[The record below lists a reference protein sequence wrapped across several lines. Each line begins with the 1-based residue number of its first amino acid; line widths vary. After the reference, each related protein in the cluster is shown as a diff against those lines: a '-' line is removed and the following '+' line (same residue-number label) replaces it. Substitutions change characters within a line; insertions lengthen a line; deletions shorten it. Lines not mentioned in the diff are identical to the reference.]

1 MHIEVKF
8 GSAKHDIEVP
18 EDATLGA
25 LKAAIYD
32 ATNVLP
38 PLQKLLGKPNLQA
51 KPDDTLLSVLGI
63 KDKTKLMLIGSVAA
77 EVVKANAPSGAEK
90 KKEEERERRLRN
102 LPYSFWR
109 LPAYGGF
116 LADPYVAGR
125 GAPLEGGTT
134 LLTLLCMDVILCRLN
149 TLGAGSRPN
158 PSAASTRLLQAL
170 GQKGAAEVSH
180 PFLQDISVDL
190 RTAIQ
195 RAHGTIRSCY
205 DFTVEAST
213 AVQPA
218 TVLEVV
224 GKCVQRIMSLPTGE
238 WTMIPSGW
246 IGAGSY
252 NIMFLLVH
260 RRAAEVF
267 DFVVVNRGSEGQG
280 YHPRW
285 QTAEK
290 ILSCPI
296 LKFQDVSSTRLQDKA
311 FWLLLLS
318 LWMRRNDPQNQSE
331 FIRAEVFYDV
341 LLPWL
346 VEKLPDGRRRE
357 DDVNSSGS
365 NLVGSLHLTTTRFTT
380 EMILQMS
387 GGTAENEQ
395 QMAPWPA
402 SSTDSP
408 FTRFIHLNAASPTCS
423 SSSGVKSIITA
434 FCYLLE
440 QYYPSL
446 TAVEKKRIKY
456 VLKYEFFARAAEDLS
471 RYSRRFLSGSTPAAH
486 AASLE
491 AASTASTSPTPSN
504 KDTELRAALNR
515 LKVAGINDTAANLS
529 LSSVWLSLRDN
540 RVYVKDKQ
548 NKILAETDFRGKLV
562 LLFVGCLKV
571 PSGKEVSTL
580 LAEAVTMMKRKL
592 APDAVEAI
600 FLSCDETQEEYD
612 DHCALFDFP
621 RATYPCFEVLDTME
635 LSNVPELLIFQ
646 RDGELLHRQG
656 MSALR
661 SDPEASEFPDGPW
674 KGAFP
679 LSSTDVQLLRVGA
692 SQLAHHTKKRL
703 DRGHPPVAGSDAV
716 LQHVL
721 ELVHA
726 VEAVVDA
733 LPQDDVQEL
742 IQAVSEVRASTTA
755 SAASATGGAFTFSCP
770 QRTVDSTV
778 QEPIDV
784 ACEGVFQNAELLPK
798 ASVASYYGSAFHSS
812 VPSLPDIH
820 DLSKVTNYAELYA
833 LLPRVRSVVDTLWR
847 RAGNSGTASRVA
859 VQLQIIEFITWTF
872 STLIPV
878 PLPAGYGIDAVPH
891 EERWCVSGFYT
902 EDMIPPAAQ
911 PPAVEGGTVSDPQ
924 LTMLE
929 CIYYLMLSLANA
941 WQAVETPTRGFDAE
955 RCLISVEMLLVFDA
969 ILRQVRG
976 GNKCRIITMLLNT
989 GGGCGYF
996 LSTTQGKQNIA
1007 FASVAATLQLTRP
1020 HLLPIRSAMLRY
1032 IEEQQRMRPG
1042 HELFDLRMPDKLELF
1057 KSSHTVQFL
1066 KSVLSNAGYSLEQ
1079 SGGLFGSGSSEME
1092 KLMEWLCSY
1101 RSPLAKEHPVFGLM
1115 RDMTLLAKFLGTM
1128 EMRDAQL
1135 LHRRKELD
1143 ALASWRISFEE
1154 DAPGRQMSAGWR
1166 TRPAPPRWECLM
1178 VRGRDM
1184 DIADIVV
1191 KGFGDREV
1199 TYGEGLAL
1207 HSPIDVSRMIEVD
1220 HPTEDDVLHAKVLP
1234 TFGGT
1239 MSVEESEVLLSCL
1252 TTPYVRIPLVLDF
1265 FASQDRHTYLFVYEV
1280 QEVLRAVLFEP
1291 AAYASPT
1298 VLGQADP
1305 RTVPMR
1311 LSKAQREMVELCRLR
1326 GDLSQQDC
1334 GGCLGTTYGLLM
1346 SELTYAPTC
1355 VLRPLRSLLESIT
1368 ELGPSSV
1375 YSSNA
1380 SYVLFVVG
1388 LLCDVLS
1395 FCRFICHHEL
1405 QRHAETACEAL
1416 AASPE
1421 AQESGEA
1428 EQSHRRQAAMG
1439 VIEEYHRYFLQFFVA
1454 TVQPL
1459 LWAWLEESEEN
1470 TDTPTQCVIHAHMSR
1485 VDRALWKGYG
1495 SLSSSVPSG
1504 AGSGQHGSS
1513 QSGADRA
1520 VPVADP
1526 HAHLIRMLRSY
1537 AFVRARHGFGMGM
1550 QRSQLAAQEG
1560 DNLLTP
1566 EEKMLRFL
1574 QAQGL
1579 NTSRVSK
1586 ELLEQGKQLMM
1597 SGGRRR
1603 AVFVQIRSR
1612 NYNDTVRVP
1621 NLIRSDPSSTT
1632 ESKLLKLPPADVPEN
1647 VLFCDLLED
1656 YHLITSFLDEMTP
1669 QRRGAVLLSI
1679 VQSVLRDHTES
1690 EGGAFAPGT
1699 PEDRKRLHRRSRSTS
1714 LSARASAANVD
1725 AMMNDDD
1732 EDGAPQGRTPLHE
1745 AAPLW
1750 SVSAP
1755 GVYKGPAS
1763 SGLFFHAQTC
1773 ELFWRND
1780 ELKPVPDSMSH
1791 FTDFENILG
1800 KDALQCGLVS
1810 RHEHRHWVHLVGTP
1824 YDVIEWTAPPDPADQ
1839 GVHHPFVISGNWPA
1853 ESAESAL
1860 FEDVTYDRVVAVEDD
1875 NPWPQKEERWAVN
1888 MLRDVLR
1895 AAFPSGMRFYPLA
1908 PALSQAAASD
1918 AGNEEEVEGEC
1929 LMVPALHHYEMR
1941 FLMNDAPQY
1950 ENETERATWKEAV
1963 TYRYPQPRI
1972 EVYNLVPHA
1981 RKLYRSLVFST
1992 NQHYCLHSMAL
2003 LTGARTRQ
2011 SLAVT
2016 AFQAGE
2022 LKRRIFNESTLEIH
2036 RYNETIR
2043 GREVYIPARLLQG
2056 LIPSVLLESFF
2067 MWQGE
2072 DDVLR
2077 GYPLSEESEAASVLQ
2092 DAAASG
2098 AGKRKPARG
2107 EMMDH
2112 WFNYSIEI
2120 HLHVGR
2126 RGSGTVG
2133 EAASSP
2139 ATSACVVVRR
2149 NDKGYSAISEAKRAA
2164 SSADAAADA
2173 ARIRTMS
2180 EAQGAAHRLM
2190 LQRATSADGLMD
2202 LSADALHASDE
2213 DESGGSPVRIS
2224 DADVALLHEALSHL
2238 PKGVCVQLLRQA
2250 QGDIASALTW
2260 ASSAANA
2267 DALLTMVEK
2276 DAKASGDG
2284 GDSHKHHLAQMV
2296 AKTQRAVEMCDYV
2309 LVNLLHCR
2317 NLSHLLQM
2325 LTRIEDCSHILVWG
2339 RRCSAV
2345 EKAEGDA
2352 ASAGEGA
2359 SHSLR
2364 VEDTTHAGS
2373 YVQIKLIEM
2382 PRLRVRFYTST
2393 DGASSR
2399 VRLFLA
2405 DQPGWRLAEWD
2416 DFHAARWRQL
2426 RTLQAPFQQCLLLCN
2441 GTREVAFL
2449 CPNHDFA
2456 PMTIDDDPF
2465 NPMLLF
2471 DRSSYRWREA
2481 VPSPFYVYVVHSSSS
2496 FLVPP
2501 SLSASLYY
2509 AVMQCATQHYAG
2521 AMRTLESCYTDSG
2534 FSTEEGF
2541 MFALFERTMAD
2552 RFPDACAVRL
2562 KLAHAVQY
2570 SSNTYQWPLATELS
2584 YYLMTKHHVT
2594 EDCRLSRGEVLD
2606 LLKRCAQA
2614 PPMVRS
2620 QLELYAGLLKIEHKQ
2635 GGGPA
2640 TVPVPVVVQTP
2651 ALERCRFPWERLLLY
2666 PWERIAPQKLKRVSY
2681 HLQSPEM
2688 VRDEKLVEF
2697 LWTDQL
2703 LMDEEGGAN
2712 TKKGFYLL
2720 YCMKRNAV
2728 VPTIGEAHVGVTL
2741 SQLLARWFQL
2751 RHARW
2756 GREAQQGGETEMA
2769 PSWCSTVLQMM
2780 EMFPH
2785 SEWPEPADN
2794 AERYILARGVSLTE
2808 EFEANEQLHGAIIGD
2823 QETTVRRRRGTIPEL
2838 FNAIHRVAQRH
2849 FKTDPITE
2857 AVREARQMSRLRT
2870 PESQKVTVLMRDH
2883 LRGRVVPGN
2892 AGREQVELYEPHI
2905 SLDYFRDGDAKSDS
2919 AAAALRRSSLQALC
2933 TEPLSSLQ
2941 LAQSVIAEGEPAAP
2955 LGSASMPLLPFD
2967 LRAHFLSR
2975 TPLGQDMLDRLEEDS
2990 RRFHS
2995 QQQAQRPHYF
3005 QCLSTDIVQEM
3016 LTTPDV
3022 EAMTALLTTAVTVL
3036 GDCVRQLHALGE
3048 QDADRVMRLRSSL
3061 LSLAND
3067 VHPGSSTKPSQHGN
3081 GASASGAQPLDRGC
3095 LVHYLQ
3101 RSERSRV
3108 AVSLEWL
3115 CAGLLS
3121 TTLESD
3127 LKAENLFH
3135 GSLQQI
3141 QAELILLML
3150 LSNRMYFAE
3159 QAAQAVQQLLL
3170 LLELCGHL
3178 RGVVPPHAEKAPVG
3192 SKAPVQT
3199 RAARI
3204 RELVQHFSL
3213 EMDPSVLRQLTAAA
3227 PDILSEHN
3235 GTHDEEAAD
3244 ASGAC
3249 AILSEETRRIVSG
3262 RLQQL
3267 ANAAID
3273 TLTARRTYV
3282 HIHPDVSSAPG
3293 NAAGGAARQASSSS
3307 FRASLDPRFL
3317 VFEFLFNI
3325 LLRARQVE
3333 MVEWFVRNI
3342 RQGQS
3347 RVQQMIMGQGK
3358 TTVVGPLLALI
3369 LADGQQLVTQVMPTA
3384 LLEQTR
3390 GILRRCFGV
3399 VVTKHIYTV
3408 QFDRSN
3414 EDGTSDGVELLYQK
3428 LKSAEEDCSVVIAAP
3443 ECVKSL
3449 FLKGIEQLHM
3459 MESIPT
3465 EDMELDETAD
3475 DRHAAQVQALRRKM
3489 VERSALADAI
3499 TPILELWKRGVLIM
3513 DEVDVL
3519 LHPLRSELNFPIGL
3533 KYPIDMSGP
3542 RWLLPIHL
3550 LDSIFANQ
3558 QGRASEDVQRQ
3569 LKCGSSSRSKNAMR
3583 WADSSLAE
3591 MRGVLDEKRRHALN
3605 AIRSV
3610 ILTGFRQRAL
3620 QREPHLV
3627 LLDPGHYYVG
3637 HLLPALVPWLQLW
3650 LHEHLMDHLPE
3661 QERQNWAYLSLDT
3674 FIEKTKP
3681 FLLSPAKR
3689 DDADSHVSRELNAY
3703 MPHYGL
3709 QLLNLAHDWLH
3720 RLLPHVLAKIDRV
3733 SFGLLQPNDLALS
3746 GDAAR
3751 IPYSRKMTA
3760 VPFIAKDVP
3769 SRSSEFAHP
3778 DVVIGLTILAFR
3790 YEGLRVQDVK
3800 ELVTQLKQD
3809 FARQAGPKEH
3819 RPAAKL
3825 YKHWLRLSS
3834 SDRAAAAKKAEM
3846 TVVATSAAADANRH
3860 STDDNEDVFRSFE
3873 RAGVPLSQL
3882 QVTDRAQMQSL
3893 YHLLHCVPEVI
3904 HYYLCSTI
3912 FPRTMSFQRLKI
3924 SACGHELGSSML
3936 FRKRIGFSGTPSNIL
3951 PLDLG
3956 ECFYEPGSDGRV
3968 LSVLTNP
3975 EVAHAEVLPDSWTPL
3990 RLLDRIAAAQ
4000 PPYSALIDSGALIT
4014 NMDNEEVARYLLARL
4029 PAALF
4034 DGVVFLDRRDRQ
4046 MILQRDNGLVVPVSQ
4061 CGVALARRFT
4071 FFDQVHTT
4079 GTDVKQS
4086 STAVAVIT
4094 FGKDLVL
4101 RDYAQ
4106 GAYRMRGIGKGQRL
4120 CLYLIPEVVSR
4131 IQEALGPRY
4140 RTGDMLKDVPAWLLL
4155 NSMRVEG
4162 MQFFKLSLQELANV
4176 WRKKAIAHLL
4186 QDAQYANAHAE
4197 LFTGWMRCR
4206 RFQLPRPTTG
4216 TDAAAEGKDVSA
4228 EEDLSAA
4235 AADAALSLP
4244 SVDLLRASIAEFRE
4258 VIEYPVAERIAQEPS
4273 FSEHLQ
4279 EILHSRSQELIDG
4292 DTVSQELVEKL
4303 LDRMRRSI
4311 YVSREAAEGAS
4322 GASDKEVSGNGATG
4336 TLQGGVHSTIGLNTE
4351 IVHEQEAEEEQ
4362 EQEAEQEE
4370 QRVSA
4375 FSRDHEDQIAWAVDT
4390 LRTCGTIAAD
4400 TVRPTRGCC
4409 FYQMNSFQVRPNQ
4422 PQLQV
4427 SPQYLVSDNYFR
4439 LDWHGVG
4446 ERRLKNVF
4454 LFLEWVPAHPA
4465 PSSSATQAAA
4475 SGSAS
4480 EEATVVCSGLVTLAE
4495 GESIRWLVHHSR
4507 YVQKNFLVALRF
4519 ASNGAYMDATGAF
4532 SAVVHRQGV
4541 QALRHMQLSS
4551 ASSSA
4556 GDHGMSAC
4564 DAVADGAALFYRFL
4578 NSDMFYSAKQLAVLE
4593 EVLVAMPPSDRLH
4606 FFTECL
4612 RVRRRSRNH
4621 WEDAPIAV
4629 LFVSEAEKPHLRQ
4642 LAVGKR
4648 IQQGMEDMAEVV
4660 VRAARPKTSER
4671 VRREAEPVRC
4681 SFERFTARLSH
4692 AFSLPD
4698 ASAGFSAGRV
4708 AEMLTES
4715 FPAVFKSLSV
4725 QEVEQALLFL
4735 VQQKRGAAAT
4745 SATPASSAEKAN
4757 YISAGELFSAIPS
4770 LNAEVLRER
4779 VETARAP
4786 RPTAAQAQS
4795 VSITVWSCGAC
4806 TFQNPISSNVCSMC
4820 IAPKPKSVRE
4830 AENAEMAAAANAAA
4844 GGTAAN
4850 AEGDDDGMDAP
4861 WQCEVC
4867 TFINSSRAQ
4876 AMCEI
4881 CMAPNPRPL
4890 REAGGSHA
4898 GMAPFGGGFE
4908 CPEGYWVCSVEH
4920 GGCSKFNPNSVFYC
4934 QVCEKARP
4942 NLASVRF

>member
-1 MHIEVKF
+1 MRIEVKF
-8 GSAKHDIEVP
+8 GSAKHDIEVA
-18 EDATLGA
+18 EDATLGT

-51 KPDDTLLSVLGI
+51 KPDDTLLSALGI
-63 KDKTKLMLIGSVAA
+63 KEKTKLMLIGSAAA
-77 EVVKANAPSGAEK
+77 EVVKANAPSAEEK

-102 LPYSFWR
+102 LPYRFWR

-116 LADPYVAGR
+116 LADPYVGGR
-125 GAPLEGGTT
+125 GEPLEGGTT

-158 PSAASTRLLQAL
+158 PSAASTKLLQAL
-170 GQKGAAEVSH
+170 GQRGAAEVSH

-195 RAHGTIRSCY
+195 RAHGAIRSCY
-205 DFTVEAST
+205 DFTVEASK

-218 TVLEVV
+218 TVLGVV
-224 GKCVQRIMSLPTGE
+224 DRCVHRITSLPTGE

-246 IGAGSY
+246 IGTHSY
-252 NIMFLLVH
+252 TIMFLLVH

-296 LKFQDVSSTRLQDKA
+296 LKFQDVSSTRLQDKT

-346 VEKLPDGRRRE
+346 VEKLPEGRRHE
-357 DDVNSSGS
+357 DDVNSNRSGQA
-365 NLVGSLHLTTTRFTT
+365 GSLHLTTTRFTT
-380 EMILQMS
+380 EMILQMT
-387 GGTAENEQ
+387 GGAADSEQ
-395 QMAPWPA
+395 QMSPSPA

-408 FTRFIHLNAASPTCS
+408 FTPFIHRNAASPICS
-423 SSSGVKSIITA
+423 SSSGIKSVITA
-434 FCYLLE
+434 FCYILE
-440 QYYPSL
+440 QYYPAL
-446 TAVEKKRIKY
+446 TALEKKRIKY

-471 RYSRRFLSGSTPAAH
+471 RYSRRFLTDST
-486 AASLE
+486 SLTC
-491 AASTASTSPTPSN
+491 ADSVQTAPTASRSPAPST
-504 KDTELRAALNR
+504 KDAQLRAALGR
-515 LKVAGINDTAANLS
+515 LKAAGINDTAANLS
-529 LSSVWLSLRDN
+529 LGAVWLRLTDN
-540 RVYVKDKQ
+540 RVYIKDKQ
-548 NKILAETDFRGKLV
+548 NKILPDTDFRDKMV
-562 LLFVGCLKV
+562 LLFVGSLRV
-571 PSGKEVSTL
+571 PSGKETSTL
-580 LAEAVTMMKRKL
+580 LAEAVTVMKQKCG
-592 APDAVEAI
+592 PDAVEVI
-600 FLSCDETQEEYD
+600 FLSCDETQDDYEE
-612 DHCALFDFP
+612 HCALFDFP
-621 RATYPCFEVLDTME
+621 RATYPCVEVLNAME
-635 LSNVPELLIFQ
+635 LVKVPELLVFQ

-656 MSALR
+656 ISALQ
-661 SDPEASEFPDGPW
+661 SDPEAAQFPDGPW
-674 KGAFP
+674 KGAVP
-679 LSSTDVQLLRVGA
+679 LSATDVQLLRVGA

-703 DRGHPPVAGSDAV
+703 DRGQPPVADSDAV
-716 LQHVL
+716 VQHVV

-742 IQAVSEVRASTTA
+742 IQAASEVRTSTTA
-755 SAASATGGAFTFSCP
+755 SAASVTGGASTASSCP
-770 QRTVDSTV
+770 QRTVDAMV

-784 ACEGVFQNAELLPK
+784 AREGVFQNAELLPK
-798 ASVASYYGSAFHSS
+798 VSVAAYYGPAFQSS
-812 VPSLPDIH
+812 VPSLPDVH
-820 DLSKVTNYAELYA
+820 GLTKATNYAELFA
-833 LLPRVRSVVDTLWR
+833 LLPRVRSVVETLWR

-859 VQLQIIEFITWTF
+859 VQLQIIEFITWIF

-878 PLPAGYGIDAVPH
+878 PLPASYTIDAVPQ
-891 EERWCVSGFYT
+891 EERWCVSSFYT
-902 EDMIPPAAQ
+902 EDIIPPALQ
-911 PPAVEGGTVSDPQ
+911 SPVGEGGVVPHPHAADPQ

-929 CIYYLMLSLANA
+929 CVYYLMLSLVNA
-941 WQAVETPTRGFDAE
+941 WQAVETPTRSFDAE
-955 RCLISVEMLLVFDA
+955 RCLISMDMLLVFDA
-969 ILRQVRG
+969 ILRQVKG
-976 GNKCRIITMLLNT
+976 SDKCRMISMLLNT

-1007 FASVAATLQLTRP
+1007 FASVAAALQLTRP
-1020 HLLPIRSAMLRY
+1020 RLLPIRSAMLRY
-1032 IEEQQRMRPG
+1032 IEEQQKMRPG

-1057 KSSHTVQFL
+1057 KGSHTVDFL
-1066 KSVLSNAGYSLEQ
+1066 KSVLANAGYSLEQ
-1079 SGGLFGSGSSEME
+1079 SGGLFGGGSSEME
-1092 KLMEWLCSY
+1092 KLMEWLCSN
-1101 RSPLAKEHPVFGLM
+1101 RSPLAKEHPAFGMM
-1115 RDMTLLAKFLGTM
+1115 RDMTLLAKFMGTM

-1184 DIADIVV
+1184 DIADIAV

-1199 TYGEGLAL
+1199 MYGEGLAL

-1234 TFGGT
+1234 TFAGT
-1239 MSVEESEVLLSCL
+1239 MNVEESEVLLSCL
-1252 TTPYVRIPLVLDF
+1252 TAPYVRIPLVLDF

-1291 AAYASPT
+1291 AAYASPA
-1298 VLGQADP
+1298 VLSHADP
-1305 RTVPMR
+1305 RSVPMR
-1311 LSKAQREMVELCRLR
+1311 LSKEQREMVELRRLR
-1326 GDLSQQDC
+1326 GDLSQQNYED
-1334 GGCLGTTYGLLM
+1334 CLGTTYGLLM
-1346 SELTYAPTC
+1346 SELTHAPTS

-1395 FCRFICHHEL
+1395 FCRFIAYQ
-1405 QRHAETACEAL
+1405 QRERQAEAPRTAP
-1416 AASPE
+1416 AASPKTEESEE
-1421 AQESGEA
+1421 AAES
-1428 EQSHRRQAAMG
+1428 RRSEGALG
-1439 VIEEYHRYFLQFFVA
+1439 VIEEYHRHFLQFFVA

-1485 VDRALWKGYG
+1485 VDRALWKGYD
-1495 SLSSSVPSG
+1495 SLSASAAAASSG
-1504 AGSGQHGSS
+1504 AGGGQHGSFR
-1513 QSGADRA
+1513 SGATSA
-1520 VPVADP
+1520 APAEDP

-1560 DNLLTP
+1560 DSLLTP

-1621 NLIRSDPSSTT
+1621 NLIHSDPSSTT

-1656 YHLITSFLDEMTP
+1656 HHLITSFLDEMTP

-1690 EGGAFAPGT
+1690 AGDAPASGT
-1699 PEDRKRLHRRSRSTS
+1699 LQDRRRLRRSRSTS
-1714 LSARASAANVD
+1714 VSARASAVNLD
-1725 AMMNDDD
+1725 AMMDDDD
-1732 EDGAPQGRTPLHE
+1732 EDHAPHE
-1745 AAPLW
+1745 RCSQREETPLW
-1750 SVSAP
+1750 SISAP

-1800 KDALQCGLVS
+1800 KDTLQCGLVS

-1824 YDVIEWTAPPDPADQ
+1824 YDVIEWTAPPDLSDQ
-1839 GVHHPFVISGNWPA
+1839 GVHHPFVIAGNWPA
-1853 ESAESAL
+1853 ESVESAL
-1860 FEDVTYDRVVAVEDD
+1860 FESVTYDRVIAVDDD
-1875 NPWPQKEERWAVN
+1875 NPWPHKEERWAVN
-1888 MLRDVLR
+1888 MLRDILR
-1895 AAFPSGMRFYPLA
+1895 AAFPNGMRFYPLA
-1908 PALSQAAASD
+1908 PALSTVAASD
-1918 AGNEEEVEGEC
+1918 VGNEEEGER

-1950 ENETERATWKEAV
+1950 ESDTDRATWKEAV
-1963 TYRYPQPRI
+1963 AYRYPQPRI
-1972 EVYNLVPHA
+1972 EIYNLVPHA
-1981 RKLYRSLVFST
+1981 RKLYRSLVYST

-2003 LTGARTRQ
+2003 LTGTRTRE

-2036 RYNETIR
+2036 RYNEAIR

-2077 GYPLSEESEAASVLQ
+2077 GYPLSEENETASVLP

-2107 EMMDH
+2107 EVMDH
-2112 WFNYSIEI
+2112 WFNYSIEV
-2120 HLHVGR
+2120 HLHLGR
-2126 RGSGTVG
+2126 RGSGAIG

-2139 ATSACVVVRR
+2139 ATSSACVVVRR
-2149 NDKGYSAISEAKRAA
+2149 NDKGHSAIVEEKRAA

-2173 ARIRTMS
+2173 ARTKTMA

-2190 LQRATSADGLMD
+2190 LERATSGDGSMD
-2202 LSADALHASDE
+2202 LSTDALHANEE
-2213 DESGGSPVRIS
+2213 DESGGDPIRIA

-2238 PKGVCVQLLRQA
+2238 PKGVCMQLLRQA
-2250 QGDIASALTW
+2250 RGDIASALTW

-2267 DALLTMVEK
+2267 DALLAMVKK
-2276 DAKASGDG
+2276 DAKASGEEG
-2284 GDSHKHHLAQMV
+2284 GSKRHQLAQMV
-2296 AKTQRAVEMCDYV
+2296 AKTQRAVETCDYV

-2317 NLSHLLQM
+2317 NLSYLLQM
-2325 LTRIEDCSHILVWG
+2325 LTRIEDCSHILAWG
-2339 RRCSAV
+2339 RRCSAAG
-2345 EKAEGDA
+2345 KAKCDA
-2352 ASAGEGA
+2352 ASADEGA
-2359 SHSLR
+2359 AHSLR
-2364 VEDTTHAGS
+2364 VEDTTDTGT
-2373 YVQIKLIEM
+2373 YVQIELIEM

-2393 DGASSR
+2393 DGSSSR
-2399 VRLFLA
+2399 ARLFLA

-2416 DFHAARWRQL
+2416 DFHTARWRQL
-2426 RTLQAPFQQCLLLCN
+2426 RALQAPFQQCLLLCN
-2441 GTREVAFL
+2441 STREVAFL

-2456 PMTIDDDPF
+2456 PMKISDDPF

-2471 DRSSYRWREA
+2471 DRSSYTWREA

-2496 FLVPP
+2496 FVMPP

-2521 AMRTLESCYTDSG
+2521 AMRTLESCYTDSS

-2570 SSNTYQWPLATELS
+2570 SLNTYQWPLATELS
-2584 YYLMTKHHVT
+2584 DYLMTKHHVA

-2614 PPMVRS
+2614 TPMVRS
-2620 QLELYAGLLKIEHKQ
+2620 QLELYAGLMKLEHKQ
-2635 GGGPA
+2635 SGRPA
-2640 TVPVPVVVQTP
+2640 TVPVVVQTP

-2666 PWERIAPQKLKRVSY
+2666 PWERIAPQKLKRVCY
-2681 HLQSPEM
+2681 QLQSPEM
-2688 VRDEKLVEF
+2688 VKDEKLVEF

-2712 TKKGFYLL
+2712 TKKGFYFL
-2720 YCMKRNAV
+2720 YCMKRNTV
-2728 VPTIGEAHVGVTL
+2728 VPTIGEEHVGVTL

-2751 RHARW
+2751 RHSRW
-2756 GREAQQGGETEMA
+2756 GREEQQGSETEMA

-2785 SEWPEPADN
+2785 TDWPAPADN

-2808 EFEANEQLHGAIIGD
+2808 EYEASEHSHGLIIGD
-2823 QETTVRRRRGTIPEL
+2823 QETAVRRRRGTIPEL
-2838 FNAIHRVAQRH
+2838 FNAIHRVAQKH
-2849 FKTDPITE
+2849 FKTDHITE

-2870 PESQKVTVLMRDH
+2870 PASQKVTVLMRDH
-2883 LRGRVVPGN
+2883 LRGRVVPGDT
-2892 AGREQVELYEPHI
+2892 GRDQVELNEADI
-2905 SLDYFRDGDAKSDS
+2905 SVDYFQNDNAEGDS

-2955 LGSASMPLLPFD
+2955 PVSPSVSVLPFD
-2967 LRAHFLSR
+2967 LRTHPLSR
-2975 TPLGQDMLDRLEEDS
+2975 TPLAQNMLDRLEEDS
-2990 RRFHS
+2990 MRFRS
-2995 QQQAQRPHYF
+2995 QQQAQRPRYF
-3005 QCLSTDIVQEM
+3005 QCLSKDIVREL

-3022 EAMTALLTTAVTVL
+3022 AVMTASLATAVTVL
-3036 GDCVRQLHALGE
+3036 GDCVRQLRALGE

-3067 VHPGSSTKPSQHGN
+3067 VHPRSSTEPSHSNN
-3081 GASASGAQPLDRGC
+3081 GVSAAGAQSLDRGR

-3101 RSERSRV
+3101 RAERSRV
-3108 AVSLEWL
+3108 AVPLEWL

-3121 TTLESD
+3121 TTLQSD

-3170 LLELCGHL
+3170 FLELCGHL
-3178 RGVVPPHAEKAPVG
+3178 RGVVPPHAEMTACG
-3192 SKAPVQT
+3192 SKSTVQA

-3213 EMDPSVLRQLTAAA
+3213 EIDPSVLQQLTTAA
-3227 PDILSEHN
+3227 PTITNASTGTSDAEATGASDTCVPLSE
-3235 GTHDEEAAD
+3235 D
-3244 ASGAC
+3244 
-3249 AILSEETRRIVSG
+3249 TRRTVTS

-3267 ANAAID
+3267 ANAALD

-3282 HIHPDVSSAPG
+3282 HIHPDFSSSA
-3293 NAAGGAARQASSSS
+3293 ASSSAGGAAGKASNSS
-3307 FRASLDPRFL
+3307 FRATLDPRFL

-3342 RQGQS
+3342 REGQS

-3369 LADGQQLVTQVMPTA
+3369 LADGQQLITQVMPTA

-3414 EDGTSDGVELLYQK
+3414 EEGTSDGVELLYQK
-3428 LKSAEEDCSVVIAAP
+3428 LKSAEEDRSVVIAAP

-3459 MESIPT
+3459 MESVPT
-3465 EDMELDETAD
+3465 EDMELDEAAD
-3475 DRHAAQVQALRRKM
+3475 DRYASHIKALRRKM
-3489 VERSALADAI
+3489 MERSALADAI

-3533 KYPIDMSGP
+3533 KHPIDMSGP

-3550 LDSIFANQ
+3550 LDGIFASQ
-3558 QGRASEDVQRQ
+3558 QGRACEDVQRQ
-3569 LKCGSSSRSKNAMR
+3569 LECGSSSQTANSARLGG
-3583 WADSSLAE
+3583 SSLAE
-3591 MRGVLDEKRRHALN
+3591 MRGVQEEKRRYALS

-3627 LLDPGHYYVG
+3627 LLDPGHYYVEQ
-3637 HLLPALVPWLQLW
+3637 LLPVLVPWLQLW

-3661 QERQNWAYLSLDT
+3661 QERQNWAYVSSDA
-3674 FIEKTKP
+3674 FAEKTKP
-3681 FLLSPAKR
+3681 FLLSPVKL
-3689 DDADSHVSRELNAY
+3689 DDAESCVSRELNAY

-3733 SFGLLQPNDLALS
+3733 SFGVLQPNDLALS
-3746 GDAAR
+3746 GDSAR

-3760 VPFIAKDVP
+3760 VPFVAKDVP

-3790 YEGLRVQDVK
+3790 YEGLRLQDVK
-3800 ELVTQLKQD
+3800 ELVTQLKRD

-3834 SDRAAAAKKAEM
+3834 SDRAAAAAATEK
-3846 TVVATSAAADANRH
+3846 TVA
-3860 STDDNEDVFRSFE
+3860 DDNEDVLRSFE

-3882 QVTDRAQMQSL
+3882 QVTDKAQMQSL
-3893 YHLLHCVPEVI
+3893 YHLLHGVPEVI

-3912 FPRTMSFQRLKI
+3912 FPRTMNFQRLKI

-3936 FRKRIGFSGTPSNIL
+3936 FTKRIGFSGTPSNIL

-3975 EVAHAEVLPDSWTPL
+3975 EVVHAEVLPDSWTPL

-4000 PPYSALIDSGALIT
+4000 PPYSALIDAGALIT

-4046 MILQRDNGLVVPVSQ
+4046 MILQRDNGLVIPVSQ
-4061 CGVALARRFT
+4061 CGVPLARRFT

-4131 IQEALGPRY
+4131 IQEALGSRY

-4155 NSMRVEG
+4155 NSMKVESL
-4162 MQFFKLSLQELANV
+4162 QFFKLSLQELANV
-4176 WRKKAIAHLL
+4176 WRKKAVAHLL
-4186 QDAQYANAHAE
+4186 HDARHANAHPE

-4206 RFQLPRPTTG
+4206 RFHLPRPAAGTG
-4216 TDAAAEGKDVSA
+4216 AAEAGKHASS
-4228 EEDLSAA
+4228 EEDASAA
-4235 AADAALSLP
+4235 IADAALKLP
-4244 SVDLLRASIAEFRE
+4244 SVDVLRAAIAEFRE
-4258 VIEYPVAERIAQEPS
+4258 VIEYPVAGKIAQAPS

-4279 EILHSRSQELIDG
+4279 EILQARSQELIEG
-4292 DTVSQELVEKL
+4292 DALSQGLVEQL

-4311 YVSREAAEGAS
+4311 QGSRAAAEGGSSASAKEAS
-4322 GASDKEVSGNGATG
+4322 GKGATG
-4336 TLQGGVHSTIGLNTE
+4336 AGQEGVHNTMNLNAE
-4351 IVHEQEAEEEQ
+4351 IVHEQEAEQEQ

-4370 QRVSA
+4370 QRISA
-4375 FSRDHEDQIAWAVDT
+4375 FSRDDESQIGWAVDT

-4400 TVRPTRGCC
+4400 TVRPTHGCC
-4409 FYQMNSFQVRPNQ
+4409 FYQMNTFQIRPSQ
-4422 PQLQV
+4422 PKLQV
-4427 SPQYLVSDNYFR
+4427 PSQYLVSDNYFR

-4454 LFLEWVPAHPA
+4454 LFLEWVPIPA
-4465 PSSSATQAAA
+4465 ALSASPPQAATGGSSSEAATM
-4475 SGSAS
+4475 
-4480 EEATVVCSGLVTLAE
+4480 VCSGLLTLAE
-4495 GESIRWLVHHSR
+4495 GESMRWLIHHSR
-4507 YVQKNFLVALRF
+4507 YVQRNFRLALRF
-4519 ASNGAYMDATGAF
+4519 ASSGAYMDATGPF

-4551 ASSSA
+4551 TSSCGGGYDVST
-4556 GDHGMSAC
+4556 C
-4564 DAVADGAALFYRFL
+4564 DAVADRAVLLYRFL
-4578 NSDMFYSAKQLAVLE
+4578 NSDMFYSTKQLAVLE
-4593 EVLVAMPPSDRLH
+4593 EVLEAMSPSDRLH

-4621 WEDAPIAV
+4621 WEDAPIAM
-4629 LFVSEAEKPHLRQ
+4629 LFVSEAEKPYLRQ

-4648 IQQGMEDMAEVV
+4648 MQQGMEDMAEVV
-4660 VRAARPKTSER
+4660 VRAARPKASER
-4671 VRREAEPVRC
+4671 VRREAEPVQRGFE
-4681 SFERFTARLSH
+4681 SFTVALSQALSACGASA
-4692 AFSLPD
+4692 AFS
-4698 ASAGFSAGRV
+4698 AERV

-4715 FPAVFKSLSV
+4715 FPAVFKTLSV
-4725 QEVEQALLFL
+4725 QEVAQSLFFL
-4735 VQQKRGAAAT
+4735 VQQKRGAVGCSAA
-4745 SATPASSAEKAN
+4745 SAPPAAAASADPAN
-4757 YISAGELFSAIPS
+4757 YISAEELFAVIPP

-4779 VETARAP
+4779 VEAAHAP
-4786 RPTAAQAQS
+4786 RPAAAAAQPA
-4795 VSITVWSCGAC
+4795 SIAVWSCDAC
-4806 TFQNPISSNVCSMC
+4806 TFQNPIASNMCSMC
-4820 IAPKPKSVRE
+4820 MAPKPKSVRV
-4830 AENAEMAAAANAAA
+4830 AEDAAMAAAVDAAA
-4844 GGTAAN
+4844 GGTGEED
-4850 AEGDDDGMDAP
+4850 EGDDDGADAP
-4861 WQCEVC
+4861 WQCGVC
-4867 TFINSSRAQ
+4867 TFINESRAKP
-4876 AMCEI
+4876 MCEI

-4890 REAGGSHA
+4890 KASGGGRAERS
-4898 GMAPFGGGFE
+4898 PFGGGFE

-4920 GGCSKFNPNSVFYC
+4920 GGCSKFNPNALFYC

>member
-1 MHIEVKF
+1 MRIEVKF
-8 GSAKHDIEVP
+8 GSAKHDIEVA
-18 EDATLGA
+18 EDATLGT

-51 KPDDTLLSVLGI
+51 KPDDTLLSALGI
-63 KDKTKLMLIGSVAA
+63 KEKTKLMLIGSAAA
-77 EVVKANAPSGAEK
+77 EVVKANAPSAEEK

-102 LPYSFWR
+102 LPYRFWR

-116 LADPYVAGR
+116 LADPYVGGR
-125 GAPLEGGTT
+125 GEPLEGGTT

-158 PSAASTRLLQAL
+158 PSAASTKLLQAL
-170 GQKGAAEVSH
+170 GQRGAAEVSH

-195 RAHGTIRSCY
+195 RAHGAIRSCY
-205 DFTVEAST
+205 DFTVEASK

-218 TVLEVV
+218 TVLGVV
-224 GKCVQRIMSLPTGE
+224 DRCVHRITSLPTGE

-246 IGAGSY
+246 IGTHSY
-252 NIMFLLVH
+252 TIMFLLVH

-296 LKFQDVSSTRLQDKA
+296 LKFQDVSSTRLQDKT

-346 VEKLPDGRRRE
+346 VEKLPEGRRHE
-357 DDVNSSGS
+357 DDVNSNRSGQA
-365 NLVGSLHLTTTRFTT
+365 GSLHLTTTRFTT
-380 EMILQMS
+380 EMILQMT
-387 GGTAENEQ
+387 GGAADSEQ
-395 QMAPWPA
+395 QMSPSPA

-408 FTRFIHLNAASPTCS
+408 FTPFIHRNAASPICS
-423 SSSGVKSIITA
+423 SSSGIKSVITA
-434 FCYLLE
+434 FCYILE
-440 QYYPSL
+440 QYYPAL
-446 TAVEKKRIKY
+446 TALEKKRIKY

-471 RYSRRFLSGSTPAAH
+471 RYSRRFLTDST
-486 AASLE
+486 SLTC
-491 AASTASTSPTPSN
+491 ADSVQTAPTASRSPAPST
-504 KDTELRAALNR
+504 KDAQLRAALGR
-515 LKVAGINDTAANLS
+515 LKAAGINDTAANLS
-529 LSSVWLSLRDN
+529 LGAVWLRLTDN
-540 RVYVKDKQ
+540 RVYIKDKQ
-548 NKILAETDFRGKLV
+548 NKILPDTDFRDKMV
-562 LLFVGCLKV
+562 LLFVGSLRV
-571 PSGKEVSTL
+571 PSGKETSTL
-580 LAEAVTMMKRKL
+580 LAEAVTVMKQKCG
-592 APDAVEAI
+592 PDAVEVI
-600 FLSCDETQEEYD
+600 FLSCDETQDDYEE
-612 DHCALFDFP
+612 HCALFDFP
-621 RATYPCFEVLDTME
+621 RATYPCVEVLNAME
-635 LSNVPELLIFQ
+635 LVKVPELLVFQ

-656 MSALR
+656 ISALQ
-661 SDPEASEFPDGPW
+661 SDPEAAQFPDGPW
-674 KGAFP
+674 KGAVP
-679 LSSTDVQLLRVGA
+679 LSATDVQLLRVGA

-703 DRGHPPVAGSDAV
+703 DRGQPPVADSDAV
-716 LQHVL
+716 VQHVV

-742 IQAVSEVRASTTA
+742 IQAASEVRTSTTA
-755 SAASATGGAFTFSCP
+755 SAASVTGGASTASSCP
-770 QRTVDSTV
+770 QRTVDAMV

-784 ACEGVFQNAELLPK
+784 AREGVFQNAELLPK
-798 ASVASYYGSAFHSS
+798 VSVAAYYGPAFQSS
-812 VPSLPDIH
+812 VPSLPDVH
-820 DLSKVTNYAELYA
+820 GLTKATNYAELFA
-833 LLPRVRSVVDTLWR
+833 LLPRVRSVVETLWR

-859 VQLQIIEFITWTF
+859 VQLQIIEFITWIF

-878 PLPAGYGIDAVPH
+878 PLPASYTIDAVPQ
-891 EERWCVSGFYT
+891 EERWCVSSFYT
-902 EDMIPPAAQ
+902 EDIIPPALQ
-911 PPAVEGGTVSDPQ
+911 SPVGEGGVVPHPHAADPQ

-929 CIYYLMLSLANA
+929 CVYYLMLSLVNA
-941 WQAVETPTRGFDAE
+941 WQAVETPTRSFDAE
-955 RCLISVEMLLVFDA
+955 RCLISMDMLLVFDA
-969 ILRQVRG
+969 ILRQVKG
-976 GNKCRIITMLLNT
+976 SDKCRMISMLLNT

-1007 FASVAATLQLTRP
+1007 FASVAAALQLTRP
-1020 HLLPIRSAMLRY
+1020 RLLPIRSAMLRY
-1032 IEEQQRMRPG
+1032 IEEQQKMRPG

-1057 KSSHTVQFL
+1057 KGSHTVDFL
-1066 KSVLSNAGYSLEQ
+1066 KSVLANAGYSLEQ
-1079 SGGLFGSGSSEME
+1079 SGGLFGGGSSEME
-1092 KLMEWLCSY
+1092 KLMEWLCSN
-1101 RSPLAKEHPVFGLM
+1101 RSPLAKEHPAFGMM
-1115 RDMTLLAKFLGTM
+1115 RDMTLLAKFMGTM

-1184 DIADIVV
+1184 DIADIAV

-1199 TYGEGLAL
+1199 MYGEGLAL

-1234 TFGGT
+1234 TFAGT
-1239 MSVEESEVLLSCL
+1239 MNVEESEVLLSCL
-1252 TTPYVRIPLVLDF
+1252 TAPYVRIPLVLDF

-1291 AAYASPT
+1291 AAYASPA
-1298 VLGQADP
+1298 VLSHADP
-1305 RTVPMR
+1305 RSVPMR
-1311 LSKAQREMVELCRLR
+1311 LSKEQREMVELRRLR
-1326 GDLSQQDC
+1326 GDLSQQNYED
-1334 GGCLGTTYGLLM
+1334 CLGTTYGLLM
-1346 SELTYAPTC
+1346 SELTHAPTS

-1388 LLCDVLS
+1388 LLCD
-1395 FCRFICHHEL
+1395 RER
-1405 QRHAETACEAL
+1405 QAEAPHTAP
-1416 AASPE
+1416 AASPKTEESEE
-1421 AQESGEA
+1421 AAES
-1428 EQSHRRQAAMG
+1428 RRSEGALG
-1439 VIEEYHRYFLQFFVA
+1439 VIEEYHRHFLQFFVA

-1485 VDRALWKGYG
+1485 
-1495 SLSSSVPSG
+1495 
-1504 AGSGQHGSS
+1504 
-1513 QSGADRA
+1513 
-1520 VPVADP
+1520 DP

-1560 DNLLTP
+1560 DSLLTP

-1621 NLIRSDPSSTT
+1621 NLIHSDPSSTT

-1656 YHLITSFLDEMTP
+1656 HHLITSFLDEMTP

-1679 VQSVLRDHTES
+1679 VQSVLRDHTE
-1690 EGGAFAPGT
+1690 T
-1699 PEDRKRLHRRSRSTS
+1699 LQDRRRLRRSRSTS
-1714 LSARASAANVD
+1714 VSARASAVNLD
-1725 AMMNDDD
+1725 AMMDDDD
-1732 EDGAPQGRTPLHE
+1732 EDHAPHE
-1745 AAPLW
+1745 RCSQREETPLW
-1750 SVSAP
+1750 SISAP

-1800 KDALQCGLVS
+1800 KDTLQCGLVS

-1824 YDVIEWTAPPDPADQ
+1824 YDVIEWTAPPDLSDQ
-1839 GVHHPFVISGNWPA
+1839 GVHHPFVIAGNWPA
-1853 ESAESAL
+1853 ESVESAL
-1860 FEDVTYDRVVAVEDD
+1860 FESVTYDRVIAVDDD
-1875 NPWPQKEERWAVN
+1875 NPWPHKEERWAVN
-1888 MLRDVLR
+1888 MLRDILR
-1895 AAFPSGMRFYPLA
+1895 AAFPNGMRFYPLA
-1908 PALSQAAASD
+1908 PALSTVAASD
-1918 AGNEEEVEGEC
+1918 VGNEEEGER

-1950 ENETERATWKEAV
+1950 ESDTDRATWKEAV
-1963 TYRYPQPRI
+1963 AYRYPQPRI
-1972 EVYNLVPHA
+1972 EIYNLVPHA
-1981 RKLYRSLVFST
+1981 RKLYRSLVYST

-2003 LTGARTRQ
+2003 LTGTRTRE

-2036 RYNETIR
+2036 RYNEAIR

-2077 GYPLSEESEAASVLQ
+2077 GYPLSEENETASVLP

-2107 EMMDH
+2107 EVMDH
-2112 WFNYSIEI
+2112 WFNYSIEV
-2120 HLHVGR
+2120 HLHLGR
-2126 RGSGTVG
+2126 RGSGAIG

-2139 ATSACVVVRR
+2139 ATSSACVVVRR
-2149 NDKGYSAISEAKRAA
+2149 NDKGHSAIVEEKRAA

-2173 ARIRTMS
+2173 ARTKTMA

-2190 LQRATSADGLMD
+2190 LERATSGDGSMD
-2202 LSADALHASDE
+2202 LSTDALHANEE
-2213 DESGGSPVRIS
+2213 DESGGDPIRIA

-2238 PKGVCVQLLRQA
+2238 PKGVCMQLLRQA
-2250 QGDIASALTW
+2250 RGDIASALTW

-2267 DALLTMVEK
+2267 DALLAMVKK
-2276 DAKASGDG
+2276 DAKASGEE
-2284 GDSHKHHLAQMV
+2284 
-2296 AKTQRAVEMCDYV
+2296 AKTQRAVETCDYV

-2317 NLSHLLQM
+2317 NLSYLLQM
-2325 LTRIEDCSHILVWG
+2325 LTRIEDCSHILAWG
-2339 RRCSAV
+2339 RRCSAAG
-2345 EKAEGDA
+2345 KAKCDA
-2352 ASAGEGA
+2352 ASADEGA
-2359 SHSLR
+2359 AHSLR
-2364 VEDTTHAGS
+2364 VEDTTDTGT
-2373 YVQIKLIEM
+2373 YVQIELIEM

-2393 DGASSR
+2393 DGSSSR
-2399 VRLFLA
+2399 ARLFLA

-2416 DFHAARWRQL
+2416 DFHTARWRQL
-2426 RTLQAPFQQCLLLCN
+2426 RALQAPFQQCLLLCN
-2441 GTREVAFL
+2441 STREVAFL

-2456 PMTIDDDPF
+2456 PMKISDDPF

-2471 DRSSYRWREA
+2471 DRSSYTWREA

-2496 FLVPP
+2496 FVMPP

-2521 AMRTLESCYTDSG
+2521 AMRTLESCYTDSS

-2570 SSNTYQWPLATELS
+2570 SLNTYQWPLATELS
-2584 YYLMTKHHVT
+2584 DYLMTKHHVA

-2614 PPMVRS
+2614 TPMVRS
-2620 QLELYAGLLKIEHKQ
+2620 QLELYAGLMKLEHKQ
-2635 GGGPA
+2635 SGRPA
-2640 TVPVPVVVQTP
+2640 TVPVVVQTP

-2666 PWERIAPQKLKRVSY
+2666 PWERIAPQKLKRVCY
-2681 HLQSPEM
+2681 QLQSPEM
-2688 VRDEKLVEF
+2688 VKDEKLVEF
-2697 LWTDQL
+2697 LWSDQL

-2712 TKKGFYLL
+2712 TKKGFYFL
-2720 YCMKRNAV
+2720 YCMKRNTV
-2728 VPTIGEAHVGVTL
+2728 VPTIGEEHVGVTL

-2751 RHARW
+2751 RHSRW
-2756 GREAQQGGETEMA
+2756 GREEQQGSETEMA

-2785 SEWPEPADN
+2785 TDWPAPADN

-2808 EFEANEQLHGAIIGD
+2808 EYEASEHSHGLIIGD
-2823 QETTVRRRRGTIPEL
+2823 QETAVRRRRGTIPEL
-2838 FNAIHRVAQRH
+2838 FNAIHRVAQKH
-2849 FKTDPITE
+2849 FKTDHITE

-2870 PESQKVTVLMRDH
+2870 PASQKVTVLMREH
-2883 LRGRVVPGN
+2883 LRGRVVPGDT
-2892 AGREQVELYEPHI
+2892 GRDQVELNEADI
-2905 SLDYFRDGDAKSDS
+2905 SVDYFQNDNAEGDS

-2955 LGSASMPLLPFD
+2955 PVSPSVSVLPFD
-2967 LRAHFLSR
+2967 LRTHPLSR
-2975 TPLGQDMLDRLEEDS
+2975 TPLAQNMLDRLEEDS
-2990 RRFHS
+2990 MRFRS
-2995 QQQAQRPHYF
+2995 QQQAQRPRYF
-3005 QCLSTDIVQEM
+3005 QCLSKDIVREL

-3022 EAMTALLTTAVTVL
+3022 AVMTASLATAVTVL
-3036 GDCVRQLHALGE
+3036 GDCVRQLRALGE

-3067 VHPGSSTKPSQHGN
+3067 VHPRSSTEPSHSNN
-3081 GASASGAQPLDRGC
+3081 GVSAAGAQSLDRGR

-3101 RSERSRV
+3101 RAERSRV
-3108 AVSLEWL
+3108 AVPLEWL

-3121 TTLESD
+3121 TTLQRD

-3170 LLELCGHL
+3170 FLELCGHL
-3178 RGVVPPHAEKAPVG
+3178 RGVVPPHAEMTACG
-3192 SKAPVQT
+3192 SKSTVQA

-3213 EMDPSVLRQLTAAA
+3213 EIDPSVLQQLTTAA
-3227 PDILSEHN
+3227 PTITNASTGTSDAEATGASDTCVPLSE
-3235 GTHDEEAAD
+3235 D
-3244 ASGAC
+3244 
-3249 AILSEETRRIVSG
+3249 TRRTVTS

-3267 ANAAID
+3267 ANAALD

-3282 HIHPDVSSAPG
+3282 HIHPDFSSSA
-3293 NAAGGAARQASSSS
+3293 ASSSAGGAAGKASNSS
-3307 FRASLDPRFL
+3307 FRATLDPRFL

-3342 RQGQS
+3342 REGQS

-3369 LADGQQLVTQVMPTA
+3369 LADGQQLITQVMPTA

-3414 EDGTSDGVELLYQK
+3414 EEGTSDGVELLYQK
-3428 LKSAEEDCSVVIAAP
+3428 LKSAEEDRSVVIAAP

-3459 MESIPT
+3459 MESVPT
-3465 EDMELDETAD
+3465 EDMELDEAAD
-3475 DRHAAQVQALRRKM
+3475 DRYASHIKALRRKM
-3489 VERSALADAI
+3489 MERSALADAI

-3533 KYPIDMSGP
+3533 KHPIDMSGP

-3550 LDSIFANQ
+3550 LDGIFASQ
-3558 QGRASEDVQRQ
+3558 QGRACEDVQRQ
-3569 LKCGSSSRSKNAMR
+3569 LECGSSSQTANSARLGG
-3583 WADSSLAE
+3583 SSLAE
-3591 MRGVLDEKRRHALN
+3591 MRGVQEEKRRYALS

-3627 LLDPGHYYVG
+3627 LLDPGHYYVEQ
-3637 HLLPALVPWLQLW
+3637 LLPVLVPWLQLW

-3661 QERQNWAYLSLDT
+3661 QERQNWAYVSSDA
-3674 FIEKTKP
+3674 FAEKTKP
-3681 FLLSPAKR
+3681 FLLSPVKL
-3689 DDADSHVSRELNAY
+3689 DDAESCVSRELNAY

-3733 SFGLLQPNDLALS
+3733 SFGVLQPNDLALS
-3746 GDAAR
+3746 GDSAR

-3760 VPFIAKDVP
+3760 VPFVAKDVP

-3790 YEGLRVQDVK
+3790 YEGLRLQDVK
-3800 ELVTQLKQD
+3800 ELVTQLKRD

-3834 SDRAAAAKKAEM
+3834 SDRAAAAAATEK
-3846 TVVATSAAADANRH
+3846 TVA
-3860 STDDNEDVFRSFE
+3860 DDNEDVLRSFE

-3882 QVTDRAQMQSL
+3882 QVTDKAQMQSL
-3893 YHLLHCVPEVI
+3893 YHLLHGVPEVI

-3912 FPRTMSFQRLKI
+3912 FPRTMNFQRLKI

-3936 FRKRIGFSGTPSNIL
+3936 FTKRIGFSGTPSNIL

-3975 EVAHAEVLPDSWTPL
+3975 EVVHAEVLPDSWTPL

-4000 PPYSALIDSGALIT
+4000 PPYSALIDAGALIT

-4046 MILQRDNGLVVPVSQ
+4046 MILQRDNGLVIPVSQ
-4061 CGVALARRFT
+4061 CGVPLARRFT

-4131 IQEALGPRY
+4131 IQEALGSRY

-4155 NSMRVEG
+4155 NSMKVESL
-4162 MQFFKLSLQELANV
+4162 QFFKLSLQELANV
-4176 WRKKAIAHLL
+4176 WRKKAVAHLL
-4186 QDAQYANAHAE
+4186 HDARHANAHPE

-4206 RFQLPRPTTG
+4206 RFHLPRPAAGTG
-4216 TDAAAEGKDVSA
+4216 AAEAGKHASS
-4228 EEDLSAA
+4228 EEDASAA
-4235 AADAALSLP
+4235 IADAALKLP
-4244 SVDLLRASIAEFRE
+4244 SVDVLRAAIAEFRE
-4258 VIEYPVAERIAQEPS
+4258 VIEYPVAGKIAQAPS

-4279 EILHSRSQELIDG
+4279 EILQARSQELIEG
-4292 DTVSQELVEKL
+4292 DALSQGLVEQL

-4311 YVSREAAEGAS
+4311 QGSRAAAEGGSSASAKEAS
-4322 GASDKEVSGNGATG
+4322 GKGATG
-4336 TLQGGVHSTIGLNTE
+4336 AGQEGVHNTMNLNAEIIG
-4351 IVHEQEAEEEQ
+4351 
-4362 EQEAEQEE
+4362 
-4370 QRVSA
+4370 
-4375 FSRDHEDQIAWAVDT
+4375 WAVDT

-4400 TVRPTRGCC
+4400 TVRPTHGCC
-4409 FYQMNSFQVRPNQ
+4409 FYQMNTFQIRPSQ
-4422 PQLQV
+4422 PKLQV
-4427 SPQYLVSDNYFR
+4427 PSQYLVSDNYFR

-4454 LFLEWVPAHPA
+4454 LFLEWVPIPA
-4465 PSSSATQAAA
+4465 ALSASPPQAATGGSSSEAATM
-4475 SGSAS
+4475 
-4480 EEATVVCSGLVTLAE
+4480 VCSGLLTLAE
-4495 GESIRWLVHHSR
+4495 GESMRWLIHHSR
-4507 YVQKNFLVALRF
+4507 YVQRNFRLALRF
-4519 ASNGAYMDATGAF
+4519 ASSGAYMDATGPF

-4551 ASSSA
+4551 TSSCGGGYDVST
-4556 GDHGMSAC
+4556 C
-4564 DAVADGAALFYRFL
+4564 DAVADRAVLLYRFL
-4578 NSDMFYSAKQLAVLE
+4578 NSDMFYSTKQLAVLE
-4593 EVLVAMPPSDRLH
+4593 EVLEAMSPSDRLH

-4621 WEDAPIAV
+4621 WEDAPIAM
-4629 LFVSEAEKPHLRQ
+4629 LFVSEAEKPYLRQ

-4648 IQQGMEDMAEVV
+4648 MQQGMEDMAEVWC
-4660 VRAARPKTSER
+4660 R
-4671 VRREAEPVRC
+4671 VRREAEPVQRGFE
-4681 SFERFTARLSH
+4681 SFTVALSQALSACGASA
-4692 AFSLPD
+4692 AFS
-4698 ASAGFSAGRV
+4698 AERV

-4715 FPAVFKSLSV
+4715 FPAVFKTLSV
-4725 QEVEQALLFL
+4725 QEVAQSLFFL
-4735 VQQKRGAAAT
+4735 VQQKRGAVGCSAA
-4745 SATPASSAEKAN
+4745 SAPPAAAASADPAN
-4757 YISAGELFSAIPS
+4757 YISAEELFAVIPP

-4779 VETARAP
+4779 VEAAHAP
-4786 RPTAAQAQS
+4786 RPAAAAAQPA
-4795 VSITVWSCGAC
+4795 SIAVWSCDAC
-4806 TFQNPISSNVCSMC
+4806 TFQNPIASNMCSMC
-4820 IAPKPKSVRE
+4820 MAPKPKSVGV
-4830 AENAEMAAAANAAA
+4830 AEDAAMAAAVDAAA
-4844 GGTAAN
+4844 GGTGEED
-4850 AEGDDDGMDAP
+4850 EGDDDGADAP
-4861 WQCEVC
+4861 WQCGVC
-4867 TFINSSRAQ
+4867 TFINESRAKP
-4876 AMCEI
+4876 MCEI

-4890 REAGGSHA
+4890 KASGGGRAERS
-4898 GMAPFGGGFE
+4898 PFGGGFE

-4920 GGCSKFNPNSVFYC
+4920 GGCSKFNPNALFYC